1 MVNEENAVQPEEEYE
16 RNLPA
21 QKEMAKLQA
30 SARQPNIQFPVKE
43 KQEIV
48 PYNKETQSALEKA
61 VIALSEELA
70 NVSELKD
77 ALEQSLND
85 KSVADDKFQSEV
97 TAYFNSLR
105 KQFDE
110 FNEKFSREID
120 YARELDLK
128 IQNNEYRGQ
137 IYLLEKALDAERAKI
152 TIALDDITE
161 AVKEK
166 LRLVSDKCLE
176 LKSADNL
183 IEEAIM
189 KFRSDSMSA
198 SENEY
203 RALRQNCEAGLRL
216 FTENAQKTLETVKKR
231 SVDFITQCEK
241 ENKALI
247 KNVPSVIRKAHGGK
261 LDCRCVRLCRNR
273 EPHRAAVHGL
283 NAINR
288 RVFIRFLRAGEK
300 IMKLVHLE
308 NVGTRNAKVAIELSP
323 EELETLKEAMNDYA
337 KDNQTCE
344 VYAICGNLR
353 AVHLIAQGN
362 LQAIPRATGEIFA
375 KVKEWKDE

>member
-43 KQEIV
+43 KQEFV
-48 PYNKETQSALEKA
+48 PNNKETQSALEKA

-85 KSVADDKFQSEV
+85 KNVADDEFQSEV

-137 IYLLEKALDAERAKI
+137 IYLLEKTLDAERAKI

-183 IEEAIM
+183 IEESIM

-247 KNVPSVIRKAHGGK
+247 KNIPSVKGK
-261 LDCRCVRLCRNR
+261 LTAENWLVVVFGCVGIASLIVRLFM
-273 EPHRAAVHGL
+273 G
-283 NAINR
+283 
-288 RVFIRFLRAGEK
+288 
-300 IMKLVHLE
+300 
-308 NVGTRNAKVAIELSP
+308 
-323 EELETLKEAMNDYA
+323 
-337 KDNQTCE
+337 
-344 VYAICGNLR
+344 
-353 AVHLIAQGN
+353 
-362 LQAIPRATGEIFA
+362 
-375 KVKEWKDE
+375 

>member
-85 KSVADDKFQSEV
+85 KNVADDEFQSEV
-97 TAYFNSLR
+97 TAYINSLR

-137 IYLLEKALDAERAKI
+137 IYLLEKTLDAERAKI

-183 IEEAIM
+183 IEESIM

-247 KNVPSVIRKAHGGK
+247 KNIPSVKGK
-261 LDCRCVRLCRNR
+261 LTAENWLVVVFGCVGIASLIVRLFM
-273 EPHRAAVHGL
+273 G
-283 NAINR
+283 
-288 RVFIRFLRAGEK
+288 
-300 IMKLVHLE
+300 
-308 NVGTRNAKVAIELSP
+308 
-323 EELETLKEAMNDYA
+323 
-337 KDNQTCE
+337 
-344 VYAICGNLR
+344 
-353 AVHLIAQGN
+353 
-362 LQAIPRATGEIFA
+362 
-375 KVKEWKDE
+375 

>member
-1 MVNEENAVQPEEEYE
+1 MDNEENAVQPEEEYE

-70 NVSELKD
+70 NVSDLKD

-85 KSVADDKFQSEV
+85 KNVADDKFQSEV

-241 ENKALI
+241 ENKTLI
-247 KNVPSVIRKAHGGK
+247 KNVPSVKGK
-261 LDCRCVRLCRNR
+261 LTAENWLVVVFGCVGIASLIVRLFM
-273 EPHRAAVHGL
+273 G
-283 NAINR
+283 
-288 RVFIRFLRAGEK
+288 
-300 IMKLVHLE
+300 
-308 NVGTRNAKVAIELSP
+308 
-323 EELETLKEAMNDYA
+323 
-337 KDNQTCE
+337 
-344 VYAICGNLR
+344 
-353 AVHLIAQGN
+353 
-362 LQAIPRATGEIFA
+362 
-375 KVKEWKDE
+375 

>member
-85 KSVADDKFQSEV
+85 KNVADDEFQSEV

-137 IYLLEKALDAERAKI
+137 IYLLEKTLDAERAKI

-183 IEEAIM
+183 IEESIM

-247 KNVPSVIRKAHGGK
+247 KNIPSVKGK
-261 LDCRCVRLCRNR
+261 LTAENWLVVVFGCVGIASLIVRLFM
-273 EPHRAAVHGL
+273 G
-283 NAINR
+283 
-288 RVFIRFLRAGEK
+288 
-300 IMKLVHLE
+300 
-308 NVGTRNAKVAIELSP
+308 
-323 EELETLKEAMNDYA
+323 
-337 KDNQTCE
+337 
-344 VYAICGNLR
+344 
-353 AVHLIAQGN
+353 
-362 LQAIPRATGEIFA
+362 
-375 KVKEWKDE
+375 

>member
-1 MVNEENAVQPEEEYE
+1 MYNEENAVQPEEEYE
-16 RNLPA
+16 GNLPA
-21 QKEMAKLQA
+21 QKETAKLQA
-30 SARQPNIQFPVKE
+30 SARQPNIQFPVME

-48 PYNKETQSALEKA
+48 PDKKETQSALEKA

-85 KSVADDKFQSEV
+85 KNVADDEFQSEV

-137 IYLLEKALDAERAKI
+137 IYLLEKTLDAERAKI

-183 IEEAIM
+183 IEESIM

-247 KNVPSVIRKAHGGK
+247 KNIPSVKGK
-261 LDCRCVRLCRNR
+261 LTAENWLVVVFGCVGIASLIVRLFM
-273 EPHRAAVHGL
+273 G
-283 NAINR
+283 
-288 RVFIRFLRAGEK
+288 
-300 IMKLVHLE
+300 
-308 NVGTRNAKVAIELSP
+308 
-323 EELETLKEAMNDYA
+323 
-337 KDNQTCE
+337 
-344 VYAICGNLR
+344 
-353 AVHLIAQGN
+353 
-362 LQAIPRATGEIFA
+362 
-375 KVKEWKDE
+375 

>member
-85 KSVADDKFQSEV
+85 KNVADDKFQSEV

-137 IYLLEKALDAERAKI
+137 IYLLEKTLDAERAKI

-183 IEEAIM
+183 IEESIM

-247 KNVPSVIRKAHGGK
+247 KNIPSVKGK
-261 LDCRCVRLCRNR
+261 LTAENWLVVVFGCVGIASLIVRLFM
-273 EPHRAAVHGL
+273 G
-283 NAINR
+283 
-288 RVFIRFLRAGEK
+288 
-300 IMKLVHLE
+300 
-308 NVGTRNAKVAIELSP
+308 
-323 EELETLKEAMNDYA
+323 
-337 KDNQTCE
+337 
-344 VYAICGNLR
+344 
-353 AVHLIAQGN
+353 
-362 LQAIPRATGEIFA
+362 
-375 KVKEWKDE
+375 

>member
-85 KSVADDKFQSEV
+85 KNVADDEVQSEV

-137 IYLLEKALDAERAKI
+137 IYLLEKTLDAERAKI

-247 KNVPSVIRKAHGGK
+247 KNVPSVKGK
-261 LDCRCVRLCRNR
+261 LTAENWLVVVFGCVGIASLIVRLFM
-273 EPHRAAVHGL
+273 G
-283 NAINR
+283 
-288 RVFIRFLRAGEK
+288 
-300 IMKLVHLE
+300 
-308 NVGTRNAKVAIELSP
+308 
-323 EELETLKEAMNDYA
+323 
-337 KDNQTCE
+337 
-344 VYAICGNLR
+344 
-353 AVHLIAQGN
+353 
-362 LQAIPRATGEIFA
+362 
-375 KVKEWKDE
+375 

>member
-1 MVNEENAVQPEEEYE
+1 MVNEENDVV
-16 RNLPA
+16 
-21 QKEMAKLQA
+21 AKPQTG
-30 SARQPNIQFPVKE
+30 ARPPNIQFPVKE
-43 KQEIV
+43 KQELM
-48 PYNKETQSALEKA
+48 PSNKETLSTLEK
-61 VIALSEELA
+61 VIIELSEELA

-85 KSVADDKFQSEV
+85 KNVADDKFQAEV
-97 TAYFNSLR
+97 TTYFNSLR

-128 IQNNEYRGQ
+128 IQNNEYKGQ
-137 IYLLEKALDAERAKI
+137 IYLLEKSLNEERAKI
-152 TIALDDITE
+152 TIALDDITKT
-161 AVKEK
+161 VKEK
-166 LRLVSDKCLE
+166 LQLVSDKCLE

-203 RALRQNCEAGLRL
+203 RALRQNCETGLRL

-247 KNVPSVIRKAHGGK
+247 KNVPSIKGK
-261 LDCRCVRLCRNR
+261 LTAENWVVVVFSCVGIASLIVRLFM
-273 EPHRAAVHGL
+273 G
-283 NAINR
+283 
-288 RVFIRFLRAGEK
+288 
-300 IMKLVHLE
+300 
-308 NVGTRNAKVAIELSP
+308 
-323 EELETLKEAMNDYA
+323 
-337 KDNQTCE
+337 
-344 VYAICGNLR
+344 
-353 AVHLIAQGN
+353 
-362 LQAIPRATGEIFA
+362 
-375 KVKEWKDE
+375 

>member
-1 MVNEENAVQPEEEYE
+1 MVNEENAGQPEEEYE

-85 KSVADDKFQSEV
+85 KNVADDEFQSEV

-137 IYLLEKALDAERAKI
+137 IYLLEKTLDAERAKI

-183 IEEAIM
+183 IEESIM

-247 KNVPSVIRKAHGGK
+247 KNVPSVKGK
-261 LDCRCVRLCRNR
+261 LTAENWIVVVFGCVGIASLIVRLFM
-273 EPHRAAVHGL
+273 G
-283 NAINR
+283 
-288 RVFIRFLRAGEK
+288 
-300 IMKLVHLE
+300 
-308 NVGTRNAKVAIELSP
+308 
-323 EELETLKEAMNDYA
+323 
-337 KDNQTCE
+337 
-344 VYAICGNLR
+344 
-353 AVHLIAQGN
+353 
-362 LQAIPRATGEIFA
+362 
-375 KVKEWKDE
+375 

>member
-1 MVNEENAVQPEEEYE
+1 MYNEENAVQPEEEYE

-85 KSVADDKFQSEV
+85 KNVADDKFQSEV

-152 TIALDDITE
+152 TIALDDITKI
-161 AVKEK
+161 VKEK
-166 LRLVSDKCLE
+166 LLLVSDKCLE
-176 LKSADNL
+176 LKAADNL

-247 KNVPSVIRKAHGGK
+247 KNVPSVKGK
-261 LDCRCVRLCRNR
+261 LTAENWIVVVFGCVGIASLIVRLFM
-273 EPHRAAVHGL
+273 G
-283 NAINR
+283 
-288 RVFIRFLRAGEK
+288 
-300 IMKLVHLE
+300 
-308 NVGTRNAKVAIELSP
+308 
-323 EELETLKEAMNDYA
+323 
-337 KDNQTCE
+337 
-344 VYAICGNLR
+344 
-353 AVHLIAQGN
+353 
-362 LQAIPRATGEIFA
+362 
-375 KVKEWKDE
+375 

>member
-21 QKEMAKLQA
+21 QKETAKLQA

-43 KQEIV
+43 KQEFV
-48 PYNKETQSALEKA
+48 PSNKETQSALEKA

-85 KSVADDKFQSEV
+85 KNVADDKFQSEV

-137 IYLLEKALDAERAKI
+137 IYLLEKALDAEKAKI
-152 TIALDDITE
+152 TIALDDITKTF
-161 AVKEK
+161 KEK
-166 LRLVSDKCLE
+166 LLLVSDKCLE
-176 LKSADNL
+176 LKAADNL

-203 RALRQNCEAGLRL
+203 RALRQNCEAGLKL

-241 ENKALI
+241 ENKTLI
-247 KNVPSVIRKAHGGK
+247 KNVPSVKGK
-261 LDCRCVRLCRNR
+261 LTAENWIVVVFGCVGIASLIVRLFM
-273 EPHRAAVHGL
+273 G
-283 NAINR
+283 
-288 RVFIRFLRAGEK
+288 
-300 IMKLVHLE
+300 
-308 NVGTRNAKVAIELSP
+308 
-323 EELETLKEAMNDYA
+323 
-337 KDNQTCE
+337 
-344 VYAICGNLR
+344 
-353 AVHLIAQGN
+353 
-362 LQAIPRATGEIFA
+362 
-375 KVKEWKDE
+375 

>member
-1 MVNEENAVQPEEEYE
+1 MNNEENAVQPEEEYE

-21 QKEMAKLQA
+21 QKETAKLQA
-30 SARQPNIQFPVKE
+30 GARQPNIQFPVKE
-43 KQEIV
+43 KQEFV

-85 KSVADDKFQSEV
+85 KSVADDEFQSEV

-203 RALRQNCEAGLRL
+203 RALRQNCEAGLKL

-247 KNVPSVIRKAHGGK
+247 KNIPSVKGK
-261 LDCRCVRLCRNR
+261 LTAENWLVVVFGCVGIASLIVRLFM
-273 EPHRAAVHGL
+273 G
-283 NAINR
+283 
-288 RVFIRFLRAGEK
+288 
-300 IMKLVHLE
+300 
-308 NVGTRNAKVAIELSP
+308 
-323 EELETLKEAMNDYA
+323 
-337 KDNQTCE
+337 
-344 VYAICGNLR
+344 
-353 AVHLIAQGN
+353 
-362 LQAIPRATGEIFA
+362 
-375 KVKEWKDE
+375 

>member
-1 MVNEENAVQPEEEYE
+1 MKGICPRKRKR
-16 RNLPA
+16 RNCRR
-21 QKEMAKLQA
+21 
-30 SARQPNIQFPVKE
+30 ARQPNIQFPVKE
-43 KQEIV
+43 KQEFV
-48 PYNKETQSALEKA
+48 PSNKETQSALEKA

-85 KSVADDKFQSEV
+85 KNVADDEFQSEV

-128 IQNNEYRGQ
+128 IQNNECRGQ

-152 TIALDDITE
+152 TIALDDITKT
-161 AVKEK
+161 VKEK
-166 LRLVSDKCLE
+166 LLLVSDKCLE

-203 RALRQNCEAGLRL
+203 GALRQNCEAGLKL

-247 KNVPSVIRKAHGGK
+247 KNVPSVKGK
-261 LDCRCVRLCRNR
+261 LTAENWIVVVFGCVGIASLIVRLFM
-273 EPHRAAVHGL
+273 G
-283 NAINR
+283 
-288 RVFIRFLRAGEK
+288 
-300 IMKLVHLE
+300 
-308 NVGTRNAKVAIELSP
+308 
-323 EELETLKEAMNDYA
+323 
-337 KDNQTCE
+337 
-344 VYAICGNLR
+344 
-353 AVHLIAQGN
+353 
-362 LQAIPRATGEIFA
+362 
-375 KVKEWKDE
+375 